1 MNESVKLNGKLSPS
15 IQDNEIKSIKEKRN
29 QFTKRERPERRQQH
43 KPPEIV
49 ERLARRDNLQ
59 VPAIIAVSSTSNERC
74 QEIFNSV
81 TLELDFGIR
90 IAHVRLRITILKLST
105 STRIWTQYVCS

>member
-1 MNESVKLNGKLSPS
+1 MNESVKLNGKLPPS
-15 IQDNEIKSIKEKRN
+15 IQDNEIELIKEKIN

-59 VPAIIAVSSTSNERC
+59 VPAIIAVSSTSNERYR
-74 QEIFNSV
+74 EMFIIV
-81 TLELDFGIR
+81 TLELGFVHIYD
-90 IAHVRLRITILKLST
+90 
-105 STRIWTQYVCS
+105 